1 MFIYLFELGGGKCM
15 NKLLKSLLAA
25 VVISAISVKT
35 VNVYAEESEDSR
47 RQEPTYSSE
56 VQAEIDALL
65 EQINEI
71 SKIAHENCGSYH
83 ATEESLQQALE
94 QLTAAETALKEARA
108 ANDLSHVS
116 EMKAMVESE
125 LRKNKEA
132 LEKAIAENADKSII
146 QERQAAVEQ
155 LTAELERYNTE
166 RTEAELAT
174 AEENY
179 VTAKSKYDSALS
191 SYEELKQK
199 VDYYDQIE
207 CDLALQILALQGI
220 DGRTGTMSE
229 EIYEKFYGKKNETTT
244 EAVAPTEPEVES
256 VVEETHE
263 EKIEEEVFPV
273 HFAEST
279 AEHSLEMAEIQESTN
294 HPVTPIDFSAL
305 SFAVLAG
312 VGIYM
317 ARKKH

>member
-1 MFIYLFELGGGKCM
+1 M
-15 NKLLKSLLAA
+15 NKPLKALLAA
-25 VVISAISVKT
+25 VVITAISAKT
-35 VNVYAEESEDSR
+35 VNVYAEEPEDSR

-56 VQAEIDALL
+56 VQAEIDALV

-71 SKIAHENCGSYH
+71 SKIAHENYGTYR
-83 ATEESLQQALE
+83 ATEESLQQALI
-94 QLTAAETALKEARA
+94 QLTTAETALNEAKEANNYSHNA
-108 ANDLSHVS
+108 DLKS
-116 EMKAMVESE
+116 MVEE
-125 LRKNKEA
+125 EHRKNEKA
-132 LEKAIAENADKSII
+132 LEEAIAENLDESVI
-146 QERQAAVEQ
+146 QERRAAVEQ
-155 LTAELERYNTE
+155 SAVELERFNTE
-166 RTEAELAT
+166 RTEAELST

-179 VTAKSKYDSALS
+179 VTAKSEYDSILS

-199 VDYYDQIE
+199 DDYYNQIE

-229 EIYEKFYGKKNETTT
+229 EIYEKFYRKKNETTT
-244 EAVAPTEPEVES
+244 ETVETTEPEVES

-263 EKIEEEVFPV
+263 EKIEEEAFPV
-273 HFAEST
+273 HFTEST

-294 HPVTPIDFSAL
+294 HPITPIDFSAL

>member
-1 MFIYLFELGGGKCM
+1 M
-15 NKLLKSLLAA
+15 NKILKSLLAA
-25 VVISAISVKT
+25 VVITAISAKT
-35 VNVYAEESEDSR
+35 VNVYAEEPEDSR

-71 SKIAHENCGSYH
+71 SKIAHENCGSHH
-83 ATEESLQQALE
+83 AIEGSLQQALE
-94 QLTAAETALKEARA
+94 QLTAAETALNEAKA
-108 ANDLSHVS
+108 ANNYSHNADLKS
-116 EMKAMVESE
+116 MVEE
-125 LRKNKEA
+125 EHRKNEKA
-132 LEKAIAENADKSII
+132 LEEAIAENLDKSVI
-146 QERQAAVEQ
+146 QERRAAVEQ
-155 LTAELERYNTE
+155 SAVELERFNTE

-199 VDYYDQIE
+199 EDYYNQIE

-229 EIYEKFYGKKNETTT
+229 EIYEKFYGKKNEMTT
-244 EAVAPTEPEVES
+244 ETVETTESEVES

-263 EKIEEEVFPV
+263 EKIEAEVFPV
-273 HFAEST
+273 HFTEAT

>member
-1 MFIYLFELGGGKCM
+1 M

-25 VVISAISVKT
+25 VVIIAISVKT
-35 VNVYAEESEDSR
+35 VNVYAEEPEDSR

-56 VQAEIDALL
+56 VQAEIDALV

-71 SKIAHENCGSYH
+71 SKIAHENYVTYR
-83 ATEESLQQALE
+83 ATEESLQQALI
-94 QLTAAETALKEARA
+94 QLTTAETALNEARE
-108 ANDLSHVS
+108 ANNYSHNADLKS
-116 EMKAMVESE
+116 MVEE
-125 LRKNKEA
+125 EHRKNEKA
-132 LEKAIAENADKSII
+132 LEEAIAENLDESVI
-146 QERQAAVEQ
+146 QERQDAVEHSA
-155 LTAELERYNTE
+155 AELERFNTE

-179 VTAKSKYDSALS
+179 VTAKSEYDSILS

-199 VDYYDQIE
+199 EDYYNQIQ

-229 EIYEKFYGKKNETTT
+229 EIYEKFYGKKNEITT
-244 EAVAPTEPEVES
+244 ETVEPTEPEVES
-256 VVEETHE
+256 VVEEMHE
-263 EKIEEEVFPV
+263 EKIEEEVFPIQ
-273 HFAEST
+273 FAVPT
-279 AEHSLEMAEIQESTN
+279 VEHNLEMAEIQESTN
-294 HPVTPIDFSAL
+294 HPVTPIDLSAL

>member
-1 MFIYLFELGGGKCM
+1 M
-15 NKLLKSLLAA
+15 NKPLKALLAA
-25 VVISAISVKT
+25 VVITAISAKT
-35 VNVYAEESEDSR
+35 VNVYAEEPEDSR

-56 VQAEIDALL
+56 VQAEIDALV

-71 SKIAHENCGSYH
+71 SKIAHENYGTYR
-83 ATEESLQQALE
+83 ATEESLQQALI
-94 QLTAAETALKEARA
+94 QLTTAETALNEAKEANNYSHNA
-108 ANDLSHVS
+108 DLKS
-116 EMKAMVESE
+116 MVEE
-125 LRKNKEA
+125 EHRKNEKA
-132 LEKAIAENADKSII
+132 LEEAIAENLDESVI
-146 QERQAAVEQ
+146 QERRAAVEQ
-155 LTAELERYNTE
+155 SAVELERFNTE
-166 RTEAELAT
+166 RTEAELST

-179 VTAKSKYDSALS
+179 VTAKSEYDSILS

-199 VDYYDQIE
+199 DDYYNQIE

-244 EAVAPTEPEVES
+244 ETVEPTEPEVES
-256 VVEETHE
+256 VVEEMHE

-294 HPVTPIDFSAL
+294 HPITPIDFSAL

>member
-1 MFIYLFELGGGKCM
+1 M

-25 VVISAISVKT
+25 VVITAISVKT
-35 VNVYAEESEDSR
+35 VNVYAEEPEDSR

-56 VQAEIDALL
+56 VQAEIDALV

-71 SKIAHENCGSYH
+71 SKIAHENYVTYR
-83 ATEESLQQALE
+83 ATEESLQQALI
-94 QLTAAETALKEARA
+94 QLTTAETALNEARE
-108 ANDLSHVS
+108 ANNYSHNADLKS
-116 EMKAMVESE
+116 MVEE
-125 LRKNKEA
+125 EHRKNEKA
-132 LEKAIAENADKSII
+132 LEEAIAENLDESVI
-146 QERQAAVEQ
+146 QERQDAVEHSA
-155 LTAELERYNTE
+155 AELERFNTE

-179 VTAKSKYDSALS
+179 VTAKSEYDSILS

-199 VDYYDQIE
+199 EDYYNQIQ

-244 EAVAPTEPEVES
+244 ETVEPTEPEVES
-256 VVEETHE
+256 VVEMHE
-263 EKIEEEVFPV
+263 EKIEEEVFPIQ
-273 HFAEST
+273 FAVPMV
-279 AEHSLEMAEIQESTN
+279 EHNLEMAEIQESTN
-294 HPVTPIDFSAL
+294 HPVTPIDLSAL
-305 SFAVLAG
+305 SFAVLVG

>member
-1 MFIYLFELGGGKCM
+1 M

-25 VVISAISVKT
+25 VVITAISAKT
-35 VNVYAEESEDSR
+35 VNVYAEEPEDSR

-71 SKIAHENCGSYH
+71 SKIAHENCGSHH
-83 ATEESLQQALE
+83 AIEGSLQQALE
-94 QLTAAETALKEARA
+94 QLTAAETALNEAKA
-108 ANDLSHVS
+108 ANNYSHNADLKS
-116 EMKAMVESE
+116 MVEE
-125 LRKNKEA
+125 EHRKNEKA
-132 LEKAIAENADKSII
+132 LEEAIAENLDKSVI
-146 QERQAAVEQ
+146 QERRAAVEQ
-155 LTAELERYNTE
+155 SAVELERFNTE

-199 VDYYDQIE
+199 EDYYNQIE

-229 EIYEKFYGKKNETTT
+229 EIYEKFYGKKNEMTT
-244 EAVAPTEPEVES
+244 ETVETTESEVES

-263 EKIEEEVFPV
+263 EKIEAEVFPV
-273 HFAEST
+273 HFTEAT

>member
-1 MFIYLFELGGGKCM
+1 M
-15 NKLLKSLLAA
+15 
-25 VVISAISVKT
+25 
-35 VNVYAEESEDSR
+35 
-47 RQEPTYSSE
+47 
-56 VQAEIDALL
+56 
-65 EQINEI
+65 
-71 SKIAHENCGSYH
+71 
-83 ATEESLQQALE
+83 
-94 QLTAAETALKEARA
+94 TAAETALNEAKA
-108 ANDLSHVS
+108 ANNYSHNADLKS
-116 EMKAMVESE
+116 MVEE
-125 LRKNKEA
+125 EHRKNEKA
-132 LEKAIAENADKSII
+132 LEEAIAENLDKSVI
-146 QERQAAVEQ
+146 QERRAAVEQ
-155 LTAELERYNTE
+155 SAVELERFNTE

-199 VDYYDQIE
+199 EDYYNQIE

-229 EIYEKFYGKKNETTT
+229 EIYEKFYGKKNEMTT
-244 EAVAPTEPEVES
+244 ETVETTESEVES

-263 EKIEEEVFPV
+263 EKIEAEVFPV
-273 HFAEST
+273 HFTEAT

>member
-1 MFIYLFELGGGKCM
+1 M
-15 NKLLKSLLAA
+15 NKPLKALLAA
-25 VVISAISVKT
+25 VVITAISAKT
-35 VNVYAEESEDSR
+35 VNVYAEEPEDSR

-56 VQAEIDALL
+56 VQAEIDALV

-71 SKIAHENCGSYH
+71 SKIAHENYGTYR
-83 ATEESLQQALE
+83 ATEESLQQALI
-94 QLTAAETALKEARA
+94 QLTTAETALNEAKEANNYSHNA
-108 ANDLSHVS
+108 DLKS
-116 EMKAMVESE
+116 MVEE
-125 LRKNKEA
+125 EHRKNEKA
-132 LEKAIAENADKSII
+132 LEEAIAENLDESVI
-146 QERQAAVEQ
+146 QERRAAVEQ
-155 LTAELERYNTE
+155 SAVELERFNTE
-166 RTEAELAT
+166 RTEAELST

-179 VTAKSKYDSALS
+179 VTAKSEYDSILS

-199 VDYYDQIE
+199 DDYYNKIE

-244 EAVAPTEPEVES
+244 ETVEPTEPEVES
-256 VVEETHE
+256 VVEEMHE

-294 HPVTPIDFSAL
+294 HPITPIDFSAL